1 MNKYVKDEWQIY
13 TQPTVTVQV
22 SLDVLN
28 SNFSNRGSFSQKHR
42 TDSNRGKKKKKKKP
56 LYHVYGHLNFKAHGY
71 FCGSSTKSSP
81 ESDFRYQKILF
92 I

>member
-13 TQPTVTVQV
+13 TQPTVTVKV

-42 TDSNRGKKKKKKKP
+42 TDSNRGKKKKKKKATVSCVWTP
-56 LYHVYGHLNFKAHGY
+56 EFQ
-71 FCGSSTKSSP
+71 STW
-81 ESDFRYQKILF
+81 LF
-92 I
+92 LWFFN